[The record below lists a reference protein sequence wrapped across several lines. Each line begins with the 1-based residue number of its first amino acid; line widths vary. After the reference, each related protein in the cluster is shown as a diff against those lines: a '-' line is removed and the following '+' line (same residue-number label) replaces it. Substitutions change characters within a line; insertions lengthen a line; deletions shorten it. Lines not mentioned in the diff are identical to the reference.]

1 MPKPTFINL
10 PPAKRQAI
18 IDTAIAEFG
27 AHPYA
32 TASISRIVAN
42 AGIAKGSLYQYFAN
56 KQDFFLY
63 LVEYAVQTQ
72 LQLLQSLTPPT
83 STTDFFALLRWRMS
97 ASLRVGL
104 AAPHL
109 TRLLQRAFAGDLP
122 FQAEVNRVVGTAGAL
137 HLEQL
142 VQYGIQHGDLR
153 ADLDVPLTVFVL
165 QRVLGELGAHIT
177 RQLDVSLDAV
187 AADLTL
193 LDRPEVEA
201 IYDHLLALLRSG
213 LAR

>member
-1 MPKPTFINL
+1 MPKSTFINL

-18 IDTAIAEFG
+18 LDAAIAEFS

-32 TASISRIVAN
+32 GASISRIVTA

-72 LQLLQSLTPPT
+72 LQLLQSLTPPAP
-83 STTDFFALLRWRMS
+83 TTDFFGLLRWQMS

-109 TRLLQRAFAGDLP
+109 ARLLQRAFADDVP
-122 FQAEVNRVVGTAGAL
+122 FQAEVNRVVGTAGSL

-142 VQYGIQHGDLR
+142 VHHGIHNGDLR

-177 RQLDVSLDAV
+177 RQLDLSLDAV